1 MIFIHRVVITE
12 PENNPDVIFG
22 RFYAVVLYHQ
32 YKIWAKN
39 LMQLCKCGDIAQAY
53 LKLYHNLCVPHQI

>member
-1 MIFIHRVVITE
+1 MIFIHGVVITE

-22 RFYAVVLYHQ
+22 RFYAVVQLSHQ

-39 LMQLCKCGDIAQAY
+39 LMQLCKCGGTA
-53 LKLYHNLCVPHQI
+53 